1 MALDGKIC
9 LCLRPPGF
17 SGNKGKNDTLMMEAA
32 DISET

>member
-9 LCLRPPGF
+9 LCLHPAGY
-17 SGNKGKNDTLMMEAA
+17 SANKGKSDNLMMEAA